1 MADAP
6 RVALIGAT
14 GRMGRAIAAVADA
27 DKSVS
32 IHAAVVS
39 PTSRAVGADFGE
51 LALGRRNGVVVTGDL
66 AAAIGS
72 AELVIDF
79 SRAEATPSVIAAS
92 SAARKPLLVGT
103 TGLSSQTT
111 HELDKAA
118 RDIPLLVAPN
128 TSIGIA
134 VLLELAR
141 TAARALPQAFD
152 IEIYEAHHRG
162 KRDAPS
168 GTALALGEVLASVR
182 GGTLDRQHAA
192 PRPPG
197 PRRAGEIGFA
207 VVRGGDV
214 PGEHAVCFL
223 GDGEQVR
230 LEHRVTDR
238 SVFARGAVKAA
249 VWLIGR
255 PPGRYAMRH
264 VLGMGT
270 V

>member
-14 GRMGRAIAAVADA
+14 GRMGRAIAVVADA
-27 DKSVS
+27 DKSLS

-39 PTSRAVGADFGE
+39 PTSRAIGADFGE
-51 LALGRRNGVVVTGDL
+51 LALGKRSGVLVTDDV
-66 AAAIGS
+66 AAAVQS
-72 AELVIDF
+72 ADLVVDF

-92 SAARKPLLVGT
+92 RAARKPLLVGT
-103 TGLSSQTT
+103 TGLSAQTT
-111 HELDKAA
+111 QELDEAA

-168 GTALALGEVLASVR
+168 GTAIALREVLTGARSGRPAKVGVASVR
-182 GGTLDRQHAA
+182 AGDI
-192 PRPPG
+192 
-197 PRRAGEIGFA
+197 AGEH
-207 VVRGGDV
+207 VVS
-214 PGEHAVCFL
+214 FL
-223 GDGEQVR
+223 GEGEQVR

-249 VWLIGR
+249 VWLVGR
-255 PPGRYAMRH
+255 PAGRYAMRH
-264 VLGMGT
+264 VLGVGA

>member
-1 MADAP
+1 MTDVP
-6 RVALIGAT
+6 RAALIGAT

-27 DKSVS
+27 EKSLS
-32 IHAAVVS
+32 IHAAVAS
-39 PTSRAVGADFGE
+39 ATSAALGADLGE
-51 LALGRRNGVVVTGDL
+51 MAFGRRNGIVVTSDL
-66 AAAIGS
+66 AAAIRE
-72 AELVIDF
+72 ADVVIDF
-79 SRAEATPSVIAAS
+79 SRAEATASVVAAS
-92 SAARKPLLVGT
+92 RAARKPLLVGT
-103 TGLSSQTT
+103 TGVSAQATG
-111 HELDKAA
+111 ELERAA

-134 VLLELAR
+134 VLLEIAR
-141 TAARALPQAFD
+141 TAARALPQSFD
-152 IEIYEAHHRG
+152 IGIHEAHHRG

-168 GTALALGEVLASVR
+168 GTALALQDVLAGAR
-182 GGTLDRQHAA
+182 GG
-192 PRPPG
+192 G
-197 PRRAGEIGFA
+197 PHRIAITS
-207 VVRGGDV
+207 VRGGDV
-214 PGEHAVCFL
+214 AGEHVVSFL

-249 VWLIGR
+249 VWLVGR